1 MKYSLDKNTITFYFN
16 EFDYFSIITNDN
28 IIDQNKEIR
37 NTGFDVVRQ
46 SDKEEKN
53 QKNYYFYTPMNKK

>member
-28 IIDQNKEIR
+28 IIYQNKEIR
-37 NTGFDVVRQ
+37 NTVFDVLRQ